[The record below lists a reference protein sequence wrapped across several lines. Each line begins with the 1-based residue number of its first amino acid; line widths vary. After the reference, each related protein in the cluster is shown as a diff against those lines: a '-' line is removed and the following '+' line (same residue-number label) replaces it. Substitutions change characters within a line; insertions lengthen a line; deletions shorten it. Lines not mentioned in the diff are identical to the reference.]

1 MFFLMGFGS
10 KENIIENIKFKCVNC
25 INENAKLIE
34 RANSFSLF
42 FIPLFKFSKKYFI
55 VCTKCNSIYKLKNE
69 SIKNILKTKNVSYD
83 DIEGIVNNGSVCNHC
98 GARVNPQDTYCH
110 KCGNKL

>member
-10 KENIIENIKFKCVNC
+10 KENIIENVKFKCVNC

-42 FIPLFKFSKKYFI
+42 FIPLFKFSKNLLLFVLNVTVFI
-55 VCTKCNSIYKLKNE
+55 NSKMNQLK
-69 SIKNILKTKNVSYD
+69 IF
-83 DIEGIVNNGSVCNHC
+83 
-98 GARVNPQDTYCH
+98 
-110 KCGNKL
+110 